1 MMIIVRLAKVTMVAA
16 LAAYAL
22 IVAYDNIVDYG
33 SNYEFVR
40 HVLTMDTA
48 FDTSTLKYRAIT
60 NETIWRVAYA
70 LIIGVEGLT
79 GLLLMFG
86 AMVLLKR
93 LTAPGKTFNQSKTWA
108 VVGLTVGFCLWF
120 GGFMVIAG
128 EYFSMWQSK
137 VWNAQEAA
145 FRIAA
150 IILGVLIYLT
160 LPDDDLT

>member
-1 MMIIVRLAKVTMVAA
+1 
-16 LAAYAL
+16 
-22 IVAYDNIVDYG
+22 
-33 SNYEFVR
+33 
-40 HVLTMDTA
+40 
-48 FDTSTLKYRAIT
+48 
-60 NETIWRVAYA
+60 
-70 LIIGVEGLT
+70 
-79 GLLLMFG
+79 
-86 AMVLLKR
+86 MVLLKR